1 MTKFLAYCIN
11 GRAYARVLRLS
22 SSSSIQYLGLLL
34 QKVRP
39 RAKVTTTN
47 SHSHIG
53 SRIWLWEID
62 W

>member
-22 SSSSIQYLGLLL
+22 SSSSIQYLSLLL
-34 QKVRP
+34 LKVRP
-39 RAKVTTTN
+39 RAKVTTN
-47 SHSHIG
+47 SHIG